1 MLSDSYDFV
10 IAALQG
16 LDPARLHQTFDME
29 GGKMEGIEV
38 LLLAT
43 DHTAHHRGQCIVYL
57 RAKGIKPV
65 DYDF

>member
-1 MLSDSYDFV
+1 
-10 IAALQG
+10 
-16 LDPARLHQTFDME
+16 ME
-29 GGKMEGIEV
+29 GFEV